1 MTVDKILIDRNDII
15 RWATQAKLPY
25 YYRTGEISNLPELE
39 RFAALVAEHVS
50 TSRPDG
56 CRAAI
61 ARARQEEREAC
72 ANTAWDIVQYEV
84 HADLADQV
92 AAVIR
97 ARSQT

>member
-1 MTVDKILIDRNDII
+1 MNRDTFR
-15 RWATQAKLPY
+15 KLAIEAGLY
-25 YYRTGEISNLPELE
+25 SYCEEKDDAIE
-39 RFAALVAEHVS
+39 RFAALVAEHVG

-72 ANTAWDIVQYEV
+72 ANAAWDIVQYEV

-92 AAVIR
+92 AAAIR
-97 ARSQT
+97 ARSEK